1 MIKLEH
7 FYDTATTPI
16 DVLKFVPST
25 LEESFFSFELMMMLV
40 VGVEL
45 EVEVEVLEAMLHS
58 MVFVG
63 STCW

>member
-40 VGVEL
+40 VGVERCCIQWCL
-45 EVEVEVLEAMLHS
+45 WGQL
-58 MVFVG
+58 VG
-63 STCW
+63 DR